1 MTVPAEAEITSGVI
15 VIGDS
20 ISYYSTP
27 EILNRRPNWN
37 INAQRGREVNRLPFI
52 INSMNTDGLV
62 YRAVVIE
69 LGTNI
74 SDGWSK
80 SDYEAAVAALPG
92 ETKKF
97 FVVPRV
103 HHQGWERNATVNRYG
118 DWMEQIAAVRAD
130 TFIIDWRAEVNA
142 NPDLLPDGV
151 HPNQEGQN
159 ILARIMAYAVANN

>member
-1 MTVPAEAEITSGVI
+1 MNEINAGVI

-20 ISYYSTP
+20 IAYYATE

-37 INAQRGREVNRLPFI
+37 INAQRGREVNRLPVI
-52 INSMNTDGLV
+52 IDNMNQDAKI
-62 YRAVVIE
+62 YQAVIIE

-74 SDGWSK
+74 SEGWTRT
-80 SDYEAAVAALPG
+80 DYFNCVESLP
-92 ETKKF
+92 TLTTKF
-97 FVVPRV
+97 FVTPRV
-103 HHQGWERNATVNRYG
+103 HHQGLERNATVNRYA
-118 DWMEQIAAVRAD
+118 DWMEWVAANRSD

-159 ILARIMAYAVANN
+159 ILARIMAQGVSSTLNA